1 MQFLNNFY
9 TVFVQVLILFIF
21 MGFGFVGEKKK
32 LISTEGSKVIS
43 DIILYFVTPCL
54 IINSLNIKFDSDKL
68 SGLLICLVA
77 FFVIQIASVL
87 LVCLLLK
94 KDHISTRVLRFAVVF
109 SNVGYMGLPLQ
120 KAVLGDEGVFYGS
133 VCVAA
138 FNVFVWTYGII
149 CMSGDKKQMSVK
161 KLILNPGIIAVTIGL
176 ILFFF
181 SIKLPTPVSSAISGM
196 AVLNTPLAMMVIG
209 FNLARSNLLA
219 ALRDKLRIKM
229 ENAALLITSLSGGN
243 QQKVVLSKWLAANP
257 KVLVFDNPT
266 QGVDVGAK
274 EEIYDIIVQLAR
286 EGVGVVILSS
296 EAQEIIRLCDR
307 ALVMYHGDVRAEVSG
322 DSMNEHEMMRLAT
335 GG

>member
-87 LVCLLLK
+87 LVCLLFK

-149 CMSGDKKQMSVK
+149 CMSGDKKQLSVK
-161 KLILNPGIIAVTIGL
+161 KLILNPGIIAVTIG
-176 ILFFF
+176 IVLFLF
-181 SIKLPTPVSSAISGM
+181 SLKLPLPISSAIGSM
-196 AVLNTPLAMMVIG
+196 ASLNTPLAMMVIG
-209 FNLARSNLLA
+209 FNLARSNLLS
-219 ALRDKLRIKM
+219 ALKDKRVYLVSFLR
-229 ENAALLITSLSGGN
+229 
-243 QQKVVLSKWLAANP
+243 
-257 KVLVFDNPT
+257 LVFIPLVSLFVLWALGLRGT
-266 QGVDVGAK
+266 LLVSVIIATSAPVAAATTVFSVKYGADTELSVK
-274 EEIYDIIVQLAR
+274 LVAFTTLLSIFTMSAIVALAQLF
-286 EGVGVVILSS
+286 
-296 EAQEIIRLCDR
+296 
-307 ALVMYHGDVRAEVSG
+307 
-322 DSMNEHEMMRLAT
+322 
-335 GG
+335 

>member
-87 LVCLLLK
+87 LVCLLFR

-161 KLILNPGIIAVTIGL
+161 KLILNPGIIAVTIG
-176 ILFFF
+176 IVLFLF
-181 SIKLPTPVSSAISGM
+181 SLKLPSPISSAIGSM
-196 AVLNTPLAMMVIG
+196 ASLNTPLAMMVIG
-209 FNLARSNLLA
+209 FNLARSNLLS
-219 ALRDKLRIKM
+219 ALKDKSVYLVSFLR
-229 ENAALLITSLSGGN
+229 
-243 QQKVVLSKWLAANP
+243 
-257 KVLVFDNPT
+257 LVFIPLVSLFVLWAFGLRGT
-266 QGVDVGAK
+266 LLVSVIIATSAPVAAATTVFSVKYGADTELSVK
-274 EEIYDIIVQLAR
+274 LVAFTTLLSIFTMSAIVALAQLF
-286 EGVGVVILSS
+286 
-296 EAQEIIRLCDR
+296 
-307 ALVMYHGDVRAEVSG
+307 
-322 DSMNEHEMMRLAT
+322 
-335 GG
+335 

>member
-68 SGLLICLVA
+68 SGLLVCLVA

-87 LVCLLLK
+87 LVCLLFR

-161 KLILNPGIIAVTIGL
+161 KLILNPGIIAVTIG
-176 ILFFF
+176 IVLFLF
-181 SIKLPTPVSSAISGM
+181 SLKLPLPISSAIGSM
-196 AVLNTPLAMMVIG
+196 ASLNTPLAMMVIG
-209 FNLARSNLLA
+209 FNLARSNLLS
-219 ALRDKLRIKM
+219 ALKDKRVYLVSFLR
-229 ENAALLITSLSGGN
+229 L
-243 QQKVVLSKWLAANP
+243 
-257 KVLVFDNPT
+257 VLVPIVSLFVLWALGLRGTLLVSVIIATSAPVAAAT
-266 QGVDVGAK
+266 TVFSVKYGADTELSVK
-274 EEIYDIIVQLAR
+274 LVAFTTLLSIFTMSAIVALAQLF
-286 EGVGVVILSS
+286 
-296 EAQEIIRLCDR
+296 
-307 ALVMYHGDVRAEVSG
+307 
-322 DSMNEHEMMRLAT
+322 
-335 GG
+335 

>member
-21 MGFGFVGEKKK
+21 MGFGFVGEKNK
-32 LISTEGSKVIS
+32 LISGEGSKVIS

-87 LVCLLLK
+87 LVCLLFR

-149 CMSGDKKQMSVK
+149 CMSGDKKQMSAK
-161 KLILNPGIIAVTIGL
+161 KLILNPGIIAVTIG
-176 ILFFF
+176 IVLFLF
-181 SIKLPTPVSSAISGM
+181 SLKLPLPISSAIGSM
-196 AVLNTPLAMMVIG
+196 ASLNTPLAMMVIG
-209 FNLARSNLLA
+209 FNLARSNLLSALKDKRVYLVSFLRLVLIPLVSLFVLWALGLRGTLLVSVIIATSAPVA
-219 ALRDKLRIKM
+219 AATTVFSVKYGADTELSVKLVAFTTLLSIFTM
-229 ENAALLITSLSGGN
+229 SAIVAL
-243 QQKVVLSKWLAANP
+243 A
-257 KVLVFDNPT
+257 
-266 QGVDVGAK
+266 
-274 EEIYDIIVQLAR
+274 QLF
-286 EGVGVVILSS
+286 
-296 EAQEIIRLCDR
+296 
-307 ALVMYHGDVRAEVSG
+307 
-322 DSMNEHEMMRLAT
+322 
-335 GG
+335 

>member
-87 LVCLLLK
+87 LVCLLFK

-149 CMSGDKKQMSVK
+149 CMSGDKKQLSVK
-161 KLILNPGIIAVTIGL
+161 KLILNPGIIAVTIG
-176 ILFFF
+176 IVLFLF
-181 SIKLPTPVSSAISGM
+181 SLKLPLPISSAIGSM
-196 AVLNTPLAMMVIG
+196 ASLNTPLAMMVIG
-209 FNLARSNLLA
+209 FNLARSNLLS
-219 ALRDKLRIKM
+219 ALKDKRVYLVSFLR
-229 ENAALLITSLSGGN
+229 L
-243 QQKVVLSKWLAANP
+243 
-257 KVLVFDNPT
+257 VLVPIVSLFVLWALGLRGTLLVSVIIATSAPVAAAT
-266 QGVDVGAK
+266 TVFSVKYGADTELSVK
-274 EEIYDIIVQLAR
+274 LVAFTTLLSIFTMSAIVALAQLF
-286 EGVGVVILSS
+286 
-296 EAQEIIRLCDR
+296 
-307 ALVMYHGDVRAEVSG
+307 
-322 DSMNEHEMMRLAT
+322 
-335 GG
+335 

>member
-32 LISTEGSKVIS
+32 LISGEGSKVIS

-87 LVCLLLK
+87 LVCLLFR

-149 CMSGDKKQMSVK
+149 CMSGDKKQLSVK
-161 KLILNPGIIAVTIGL
+161 KLILNPGIIAVTIG
-176 ILFFF
+176 IVLFLF
-181 SIKLPTPVSSAISGM
+181 SLKLPSPISSAIGSM
-196 AVLNTPLAMMVIG
+196 ASLNTPLAMMVIG
-209 FNLARSNLLA
+209 FNLARSNLLS
-219 ALRDKLRIKM
+219 ALKDKRVYLVSFLR
-229 ENAALLITSLSGGN
+229 L
-243 QQKVVLSKWLAANP
+243 
-257 KVLVFDNPT
+257 VLVPLVSLLALWALGLRGTLLVSVIIATSAPVAAATTVFS
-266 QGVDVGAK
+266 VKYGADTELSVK
-274 EEIYDIIVQLAR
+274 LVAFTTLLSIFTMSAIVALAQLF
-286 EGVGVVILSS
+286 
-296 EAQEIIRLCDR
+296 
-307 ALVMYHGDVRAEVSG
+307 
-322 DSMNEHEMMRLAT
+322 
-335 GG
+335 